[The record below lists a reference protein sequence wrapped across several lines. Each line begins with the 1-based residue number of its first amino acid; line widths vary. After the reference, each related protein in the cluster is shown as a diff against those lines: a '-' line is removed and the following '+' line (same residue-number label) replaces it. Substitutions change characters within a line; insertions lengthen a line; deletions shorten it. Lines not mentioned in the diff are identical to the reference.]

1 MTAWTDLVKKIMKRD
16 KLSLKDAMKKAKAE
30 YKKPATATKKAPA
43 KKKKMSVQGRYD
55 ISLGERKGA
64 TSTKRVS
71 QKGRRDIGEAQI
83 VKGRLGKL
91 PSDKKK

>member
-1 MTAWTDLVKKIMKRD
+1 MSAWTDLVKKVMKRD

-43 KKKKMSVQGRYD
+43 KKKMSVQGRYD
-55 ISLGERKGA
+55 ISLGERRGA

>member
-1 MTAWTDLVKKIMKRD
+1 MSAWTDLVKKVMKRD

-30 YKKPATATKKAPA
+30 YKKPAPAKKAPA
-43 KKKKMSVQGRYD
+43 KKKMSVQGRYD